1 MSTTECIAYLEKNF
15 KKLSLYRHGGKRL
28 LDLALVILAAPVWL
42 PIVGLVAV
50 VVRAK
55 LGVPVFFRQERPGR
69 AGRIFEIIKFRSMI
83 DARDAAGQLRP
94 DAERL
99 TSFGRRLRALSLDE
113 LPELFNVL
121 RGDMSLVGPRPLMVR
136 YLPRYSPEQAR
147 RHEVLPGVTGLAQI
161 NGRNTITWDDKFRL
175 DVEYADNISCW
186 LDVKILFLTV
196 WKVWRQEGIIDPHI
210 GSHQE
215 FTGTVTVKK
224 EQDL

>member
-1 MSTTECIAYLEKNF
+1 
-15 KKLSLYRHGGKRL
+15 
-28 LDLALVILAAPVWL
+28 VWL